1 MIHQWDAG
9 DLEAHEYLNLGPLLL
24 QTLTTESGFVL
35 PAVVTSAGD
44 SPGKIKKRRVII
56 EGRAHLVDREE
67 ERDLIERYI
76 AQIKAERREIRQ
88 KSETRKLSPTTATAI
103 EAKRQIEAVRTERKR
118 IADIQERLTRL
129 MTHQALLADEA
140 RREAAML
147 DGWLKEQ
154 QAINDQYEEEA
165 IALLLALA

>member
-1 MIHQWDAG
+1 M
-9 DLEAHEYLNLGPLLL
+9 
-24 QTLTTESGFVL
+24 
-35 PAVVTSAGD
+35 
-44 SPGKIKKRRVII
+44 
-56 EGRAHLVDREE
+56 
-67 ERDLIERYI
+67 
-76 AQIKAERREIRQ
+76 
-88 KSETRKLSPTTATAI
+88 
-103 EAKRQIEAVRTERKR
+103 RTERKR